1 MEIVASKEE
10 LVALKKTLE
19 QFQKKGI
26 SLKAFVGF
34 DGFIDKIQKAIK
46 KKSDGQTI
54 FFSTIK
60 EFSDHM
66 HSLAGHSGQVE
77 LLTTRVKAGG
87 NAPLLSIA
95 LGELGITSFCVGS
108 MGFPEA
114 HPIFQPMAS
123 SVELLSVIAPG
134 SSQAIEFNDGKIIL
148 SDLSSFSDYDWNY
161 IKENF
166 GTTKISS
173 AVNSSDLIALVDWAN
188 LPNSTHLWRGFLND
202 VIKFT
207 KKKGLIFLFD
217 ICDPSKRSSTEIK
230 ELLILMNDYTEYGSV
245 TLAVNENEALKIW
258 MSLNDLENEQETMP
272 SLTEIGSFIFTKLS
286 IDTLLIHPIDRTLV
300 FQKYQTIEMKGRVVT
315 DPKVL
320 TGGGDNLNAGYSLG
334 LMKGLNISQ
343 CMLLSMITS
352 GAFVE
357 NGKSPKI
364 EDLIDYLN
372 SWVDEINQLE

>member
-1 MEIVASKEE
+1 
-10 LVALKKTLE
+10 
-19 QFQKKGI
+19 
-26 SLKAFVGF
+26 
-34 DGFIDKIQKAIK
+34 
-46 KKSDGQTI
+46 
-54 FFSTIK
+54 
-60 EFSDHM
+60 
-66 HSLAGHSGQVE
+66 
-77 LLTTRVKAGG
+77 
-87 NAPLLSIA
+87 
-95 LGELGITSFCVGS
+95 
-108 MGFPEA
+108 EA
-114 HPIFQPMAS
+114 DPIFQPMAS